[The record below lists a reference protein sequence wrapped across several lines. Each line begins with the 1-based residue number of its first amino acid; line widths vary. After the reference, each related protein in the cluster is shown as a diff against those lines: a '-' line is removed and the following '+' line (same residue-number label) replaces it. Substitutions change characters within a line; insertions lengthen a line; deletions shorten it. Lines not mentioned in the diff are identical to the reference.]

1 MRKVPSQQDDEL
13 EVNMTP
19 MLDIVFIML
28 IFFIVTA
35 VFVKA
40 PGVDVSRPEAN
51 NAETV
56 KRVSTLVGISKD
68 NSIWI
73 NKKQV
78 ELEDVRYIVAKLKQ
92 ENPKGKV
99 VIKADAESNAGLVVA
114 IVEQLNQIGIA
125 GVAVATREGEAL

>member
-1 MRKVPSQQDDEL
+1 MRKQPSQQDDEI

-35 VFVKA
+35 VFVKT
-40 PGVDVSRPEAN
+40 PGVDVVRPEAN
-51 NAETV
+51 NAQAV
-56 KRVSTLVGISKD
+56 KRVSTLIGIAKD

-78 ELEDVRYIVAKLKQ
+78 ELEDLRYIVAKLKQ

-99 VIKADAESNAGLVVA
+99 VIKADADSNAGLVVA

-125 GVAVATREGEAL
+125 GVAIATREGAQQ